1 MLKYQLLLVSWL
13 LLANS
18 VFSLNSVSLQA
29 DQRSVVIRIDDVE
42 DLDRGHPFAEAQ
54 RRILEY
60 QIEQRIPA
68 LIAIIASEFGSEKEL
83 LEIVKRGIQAGVL
96 IPAVHGWYHEPA
108 LSELTSEEQ
117 LSQIRM
123 AREWLESVLGVQVKA
138 LVPPFGKF
146 NSATIDAAKKT
157 NITLISSSIFEGDT
171 PRLENGILFI
181 PETVSTAEVDFE
193 TDSWVPH
200 TLGSMIDQIKQ
211 SWTQFGTATVVIH
224 PRQFLDMNQ
233 TWDKT
238 RWDLY
243 TQMIA
248 WTHSNVD
255 GQIIRADDARPIG
268 KKNSNLDWFLIG
280 GVTVAIPILVVVY
293 RSRNKAPAKAAE
305 EPVGPLS
312 GWLRESNFLVEGQ
325 GLPEQRTHS
334 VRSSSQ

>member
-1 MLKYQLLLVSWL
+1 LLKYQLLLVSWL
-13 LLANS
+13 LLVNS
-18 VFSLNSVSLQA
+18 VFLQT
-29 DQRSVVIRIDDVE
+29 DQRGVVIRIDDVE
-42 DLDRGHPFAEAQ
+42 DLERGHPFAEAQ
-54 RRILEY
+54 RRVLEY

-68 LIAIIASEFGSEKEL
+68 LIAIIASEFGSDKEL

-96 IPAVHGWYHEPA
+96 IPAIHGWYHEPP
-108 LSELTSEEQ
+108 LSDLTSEEQ

-146 NSATIDAAKKT
+146 NSATIDAARKT

-238 RWDLY
+238 RWNLY
-243 TQMIA
+243 TQMIE

-305 EPVGPLS
+305 EPVGQLS
-312 GWLRESNFLVEGQ
+312 LAGYVNQIHWFKDKAHLNNAPIL
-325 GLPEQRTHS
+325 
-334 VRSSSQ
+334 